1 MEYDRIKRKK
11 DQVNLYK
18 LIFTLNWEDPE
29 MDRKALNI
37 RPGDA
42 MMTITSGGCNTLA
55 FLLQNPA
62 VIHTIDINPS
72 QSHVIELKIEA
83 MKLLDFK
90 EYLSFVGL
98 EPSEN
103 RLKIYSDIRKR
114 LSKAAADF
122 WDYNSAIINN
132 GFLVNGRYERFVKLV
147 GRFIRLIQGSRR
159 INDLFIER
167 SLTDQRIFYE
177 KEWNTWRTRTIF
189 NLFFNKHIL
198 ARRGLKADYFT
209 FDDGSNTFAES
220 FFRRF
225 SKVLRDVPVSGNYFL
240 HLYLKG
246 CYKSIHELPDYL
258 LENNYE
264 IIRSRLD
271 RIHIVTGDAKKWLGE
286 TPDNSL
292 NCLSLSNICELMSLD
307 DTFRLFSE
315 VLRTGTPGARICFR
329 NLVIP
334 REVPETLRD
343 KIIRDKELSEEI
355 FNRDRSFV
363 YAKVAA
369 YKINK

>member
-1 MEYDRIKRKK
+1 
-11 DQVNLYK
+11 
-18 LIFTLNWEDPE
+18 
-29 MDRKALNI
+29 
-37 RPGDA
+37 
-42 MMTITSGGCNTLA
+42 MMTITSGGCNTLG
-55 FLLQNPA
+55 FLLQDPA
-62 VIHTIDINPS
+62 LIYTIDINPS
-72 QSHVIELKIEA
+72 QSHVIELKIKA
-83 MKLLDFK
+83 MKHLCFK
-90 EYLSFVGL
+90 EYIAFVGL
-98 EPSEN
+98 DHSEN
-103 RLKIYSDIRKR
+103 RHKIYSEIRKE
-114 LSKAAADF
+114 LSKGAANF
-122 WDYNSAIINN
+122 WDYNLAIINK

-147 GRFIRLIQGSRR
+147 GHFIRLIQGNRR

-167 SLTDQRIFYE
+167 YLTEQRIFYE
-177 KEWNTWRTRTIF
+177 KEWNTWRTRAIF

-198 ARRGLKADYFT
+198 ARRGLKADYFE

-246 CYKSIHELPDYL
+246 CYRSLQELPDYL
-258 LENNYE
+258 LETNYE
-264 IIRSRLD
+264 TIKSRLD
-271 RIHIVTGDAKKWLGE
+271 RIRIVTADAKRWLSE
-286 TPDNSL
+286 IPDNSL

-307 DTFRLFSE
+307 DTLRLFRE

-334 REVPETLRD
+334 REVPEDLRD

-355 FNRDRSFV
+355 FNKDRSFV

-369 YKINK
+369 YKIEK